1 MSPLSTGTDD
11 YYAMIPLVYINTNN
25 SFFDLSL
32 GRLTAS
38 EQEAVDRVK
47 DKMSEKELRTF
58 IKGLRR

>member
-1 MSPLSTGTDD
+1 MSPLSTGTDGF
-11 YYAMIPLVYINTNN
+11 YAMIPIVSINNNN
-25 SFFDLSL
+25 SFFELSL

-47 DKMSEKELRTF
+47 DKMNEKELRTF